1 MSKRFL
7 PLMLSMSV
15 FSVSLFGCNTATTD
29 IQDQLNPIEASTQAA
44 SAKNGVF
51 DSETE
56 MFKYMDLNK
65 DGSLAIDE
73 FKMFITALLDGNKD
87 KDRLTKVSMT
97 AYANADANKDN
108 KLTSNEFKVLNTEF
122 DKILN
127 NKNSISKNSI
137 TSNQINPTLIPKM
150 FNMMK
155 DSSKG
160 ISEKAFIQFYLDTS
174 TTADEAKKG
183 FDLFD
188 TNKDKSLSL
197 DEFKKMFDQTNKN
210 GVITDGVKK
219 AAQVVGLVLLMPF
232 AWLAEKLGL
241 FHNIM

>member
-1 MSKRFL
+1 MSKKLL
-7 PLMLSMSV
+7 PLMLSLSI

-29 IQDQLNPIEASTQAA
+29 LQDQMNPSSEVSAQST
-44 SAKNGVF
+44 AKNGVL
-51 DSETE
+51 DSEAE

-65 DGSLAIDE
+65 DGNLAIDE
-73 FKMFITALLDGNKD
+73 FKMFINALLDGNKD
-87 KDRLTKVSMT
+87 KDRLNKVSMT
-97 AYANADANKDN
+97 AYSNADANKDN
-108 KLTSNEFKVLNTEF
+108 KLTVKEFKVLNTEF

-127 NKNSISKNSI
+127 NKNSINKNSV

-155 DSSKG
+155 DSANG
-160 ISEKAFIQFYLDTS
+160 ISEKAFIQFYLDTN
-174 TTADEAKKG
+174 TTAAEAKKG

-188 TNKDKSLSL
+188 ANKDKSLSL

-210 GVITDGVKK
+210 GVITDSVKK